1 MLAES
6 TRASV
11 GREVVPGRREGVST
25 RTAETGKASPP
36 GGLAGCRSRIVASG
50 GPAAMPGGGRGP
62 RLCTADST
70 SVADS
75 GSVPGVSGRPVGA
88 TVDDTCAAAPQPSCS
103 SAASRPSRRSRCVMA
118 R

>member
-1 MLAES
+1 VLADS

-11 GREVVPGRREGVST
+11 GKEPVPGSLEGVST
-25 RTAETGKASPP
+25 RTAEADKAGPP
-36 GGLAGCRSRIVASG
+36 GGVAGCSSRIVASG
-50 GPAAMPGGGRGP
+50 GPAVMPGGGRGP

-75 GSVPGVSGRPVGA
+75 GSVPGLSGRPVGA
-88 TVDDTCAAAPQPSCS
+88 MVDATCAAAPEPSCS
-103 SAASRPSRRSRCVMA
+103 SAASRPSRTSRCVMA